1 MSLLAIIVS
10 LLLVF
15 LTITTIVQALRIK
28 GNYLAISLMENII
41 TNHLKIQ
48 KIEKDFLQQDVVNT
62 DFFLTKSSH
71 NTKRLDSIHQNSKLL
86 IGQLTNNKTITSI
99 EQERLLEKINEGFA
113 TVSQKFDILDDAI
126 FRKGFKDY
134 GLEGEMREKIHTVEK
149 SIANADNLK
158 LQVMMLTLRRH
169 EKDFLLRN
177 DMSYRTKFDEVALNF
192 LALTANDKSDFSKEV
207 TSNIKAY
214 QTSFHKLV
222 EIQTQLGFGTNKGI
236 INELS
241 VENEKLAND
250 LSKLQDQIKEGAS
263 NQITR
268 SINVIVVIAL
278 IFFTLILLIIFR
290 VSKYINKSI
299 NHLKEYITKLGKG
312 ELPNKIESKNDD
324 EIGDMVN
331 SINVLTQNLKNTK
344 EFAIEVGNGNLE
356 TEVNVFNNE
365 GDLGNSLV
373 EMRNRLLK
381 VSKERELFE
390 VENQQRNWVNE
401 GIARFSE
408 ILRLNHQTMEDIAYQ
423 LLSSLIDYL
432 EANQGA
438 IYLVADKVDESEPTI
453 LELVSAIAYGRRKHI
468 KDSVEI
474 GEDIIGR
481 CAYELKTIYMTD
493 VPDNFIKITSG
504 LGTANPRAV
513 LVVPFVLH
521 DQIFGVLEI
530 ASFKNF
536 EKFHIDFAERI
547 AVNIATTISHVKINK
562 NTERLLRQ
570 AQIQSEE
577 IASQEE
583 ELRQNMEEMQAT
595 QEESARRESELTS
608 TLFVYNSAIAT
619 LKTDFRGIIIF
630 ANDLATS
637 IIGINHETII
647 GRKISSVFNS
657 SEDFDEH
664 SNLWNEVIGGEI
676 SSNEITL
683 SSRITN
689 KKFLVKFFPQTS
701 SNNLNTI
708 IYILIFEQGIKHK
721 KLFID
726 ENELIGNS

>member
-48 KIEKDFLQQDVVNT
+48 KFEKDFLQQDVVNT

-71 NTKRLDSIHQNSKLL
+71 NTKSLDSIHQNSKLL
-86 IGQLTNNKTITSI
+86 IGQLTNNKTINSI

-113 TVSQKFDILDDAI
+113 TVSQKFDILGEAI
-126 FRKGFKDY
+126 FQKGFKDY
-134 GLEGEMREKIHTVEK
+134 GLEGEMREKIHNVEK
-149 SIANADNLK
+149 SLSNADNLK

-192 LALTANDKSDFSKEV
+192 LALTANDQSDFSKEV
-207 TSNIKAY
+207 TANLKAY

-278 IFFTLILLIIFR
+278 IFFMLILLIIFR

-438 IYLVADKVDESEPTI
+438 IYLVADKLDESEPTI

-468 KDSVEI
+468 KDRVEI

-595 QEESARRESELTS
+595 QEESARRETEINS
-608 TLFVYNSAIAT
+608 TLLVYNSTIAT
-619 LKTDFRGIIIF
+619 IKTDFRGIIIF
-630 ANDLATS
+630 ANDLAAS

-657 SEDFDEH
+657 NEDFDEH
-664 SNLWNEVIGGEI
+664 SSLWDEIMSGEI
-676 SSNEITL
+676 NCKEAILNSSSNARQF
-683 SSRITN
+683 SG
-689 KKFLVKFFPQTS
+689 KFIPQRTD
-701 SNNLNTI
+701 NEFNTI
-708 IYILIFEQGIKHK
+708 IYLLLFEKVMTYQKLVLDEQEIF
-721 KLFID
+721 
-726 ENELIGNS
+726 GNS